1 MKAEEVE
8 EGGGSAVEAATPKR
22 KIAKSPSTLEI
33 TKKIKEG
40 FQN

>member
-8 EGGGSAVEAATPKR
+8 EGGSAVEAATPKR
-22 KIAKSPSTLEI
+22 KIAESPSTLEI